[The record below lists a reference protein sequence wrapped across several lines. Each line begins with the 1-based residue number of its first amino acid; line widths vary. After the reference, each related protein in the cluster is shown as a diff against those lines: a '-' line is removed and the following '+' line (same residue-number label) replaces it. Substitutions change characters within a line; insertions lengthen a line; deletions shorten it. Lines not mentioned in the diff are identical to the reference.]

1 MEEQSIMKNKENG
14 EDQPTGPIHFK
25 IYRFKF
31 SEILTEQ
38 LLYFA
43 KLHQFD
49 DRHSF
54 KLSWTNWIKTVEIS
68 ALLTNEIDKL
78 TESGLKGDI
87 LDKIYKSARY
97 YYRTKKIQP
106 NANDEPVKQTR
117 KKYIGFSKNILKV
130 MDEHIQSQIQ
140 YYLQL
145 NKDGM
150 SSFTQ
155 NVNIQPAYAF
165 NDFCIHQT
173 EHIKTELI
181 YLEGKGDE
189 LTSKIYLKFKKT
201 YKNRFFIAKNKCI
214 NK

>member
-14 EDQPTGPIHFK
+14 EDQPTRPIHFK

-54 KLSWTNWIKTVEIS
+54 KLSWTNWIKTQDIS

-87 LDKIYKSARY
+87 LDKIYKCARH
-97 YYRTKKIQP
+97 YYRTKKI
-106 NANDEPVKQTR
+106 N
-117 KKYIGFSKNILKV
+117 
-130 MDEHIQSQIQ
+130 
-140 YYLQL
+140 
-145 NKDGM
+145 
-150 SSFTQ
+150 
-155 NVNIQPAYAF
+155 
-165 NDFCIHQT
+165 
-173 EHIKTELI
+173 LI
-181 YLEGKGDE
+181 PTTNL
-189 LTSKIYLKFKKT
+189 
-201 YKNRFFIAKNKCI
+201 
-214 NK
+214 